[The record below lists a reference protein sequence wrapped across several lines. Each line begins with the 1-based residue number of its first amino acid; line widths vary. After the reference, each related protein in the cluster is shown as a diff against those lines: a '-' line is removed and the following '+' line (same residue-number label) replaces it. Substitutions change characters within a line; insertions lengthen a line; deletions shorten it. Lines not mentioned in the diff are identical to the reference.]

1 MHTVKLFYIILFLG
15 LVLYFL
21 LYSIL
26 IKKLPVVKIYF
37 EDDTPMTNFHL
48 QQDFTSETL
57 AGKMEDSGPFSAG
70 QGISARADETA
81 PKEITSEKEGQ
92 DARREVLL
100 SFLEG
105 LGIPK
110 VEEVDIS
117 TRAPARVNPNGAS
130 LPKLMKKI
138 DESFDL
144 SIDKACP
151 TSHLTKG
158 KFDFVLV
165 YAPCGECK

>member
-70 QGISARADETA
+70 QGISAR
-81 PKEITSEKEGQ
+81 KGEKEEQ
-92 DARREVLL
+92 DAKREVLL